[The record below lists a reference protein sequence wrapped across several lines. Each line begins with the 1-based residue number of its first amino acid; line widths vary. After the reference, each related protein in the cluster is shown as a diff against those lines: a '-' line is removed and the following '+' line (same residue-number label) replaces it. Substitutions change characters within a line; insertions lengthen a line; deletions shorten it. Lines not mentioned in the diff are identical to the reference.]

1 MSRQQGSPARAVL
14 EVAPPARAQVALRKS
29 AILLR
34 RNPALAFALGL
45 FALIVLVT
53 LLAPVIATHN
63 LREPSLAA
71 MNEGSQVLATTSG
84 TDLVGRDLFSRT
96 VYGGRFS
103 LLVGFSVAILTSV
116 MAIVVGLI
124 SGWYPVADK
133 IIMRVVDGLLA
144 IPTILLAIAVIL
156 VFGATVLNV
165 ILILAFGSV
174 PAASRITRVSVLT
187 MKNQMFVDA
196 ARAVGAP
203 TWRILARHIVPNMF
217 APVIVYASFLT
228 AGAIL
233 AEAGLA
239 FLGAGVD
246 LGTPTWGNLMAL
258 GKDDMSHNPWVM
270 FWPGMAITVTVLAF
284 SIGGDALRDILDPRL
299 RGARAV

>member
-1 MSRQQGSPARAVL
+1 MSRQQRSPARAVL

-34 RNPALAFALGL
+34 RNPALAFALCL
-45 FALIVLVT
+45 LAFMVLVAV
-53 LLAPVIATHN
+53 LAPVLATHN

-71 MNEGSQVLATTSG
+71 MNEGPSPRHYFG

>member
-1 MSRQQGSPARAVL
+1 MSQQRGSPAQASL
-14 EVAPPARAQVALRKS
+14 EVAQPAFSQTALRKS
-29 AILLR
+29 ATLLR
-34 RNPALAFALGL
+34 RNPSLALALGL
-45 FALIVLVT
+45 FALIVLVA
-53 LLAPVIATHN
+53 LLAPVLATHN
-63 LREPSLAA
+63 LREPSLADL
-71 MNEGSQVLATTSG
+71 NQGPSTRHYFG
-84 TDLVGRDLFSRT
+84 TDLIGRDLFSRT
-96 VYGGRFS
+96 IYGGRFS

-133 IIMRVVDGLLA
+133 IIMRIVDGLLA

-174 PAASRITRVSVLT
+174 PSASRITRVSVLT
-187 MKNQMFVDA
+187 LKNQTFVDA

-203 TWRILARHIVPNMF
+203 TWRILARHILPNMF
-217 APVIVYASFLT
+217 APTIIYASFLT

-299 RGARAV
+299 RGMRPV